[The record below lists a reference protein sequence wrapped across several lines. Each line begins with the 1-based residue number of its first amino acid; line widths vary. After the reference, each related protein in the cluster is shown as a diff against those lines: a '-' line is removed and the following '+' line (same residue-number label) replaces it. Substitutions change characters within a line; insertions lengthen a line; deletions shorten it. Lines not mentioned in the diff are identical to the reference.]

1 MQKVI
6 ISFLNINQIK
16 PNREFIEQEIDERR
30 LQKANRYV
38 HENSALLSLGAAWLI
53 HKYVG
58 DYYVDEHGKP
68 RSESLFFNV
77 SHSSDL
83 VVIAISDSEEI
94 GIDIEKDADKNK
106 ELVSYCL
113 SEEEIQEYDKG
124 VSFLELFVSKESI
137 AKADGKGLSSNIKS
151 IPALPLNGK
160 AEYMEKSFYRHNIKK
175 EGYFVSITLENKD
188 FYIIEEENNEF

>member
-1 MQKVI
+1 MKDGCKKQTDTFMKTVP
-6 ISFLNINQIK
+6 F
-16 PNREFIEQEIDERR
+16 
-30 LQKANRYV
+30 
-38 HENSALLSLGAAWLI
+38 
-53 HKYVG
+53 
-58 DYYVDEHGKP
+58 
-68 RSESLFFNV
+68 SLFFNV

-160 AEYMEKSFYRHNIKK
+160 AEYMEKTFFRHNIKK
-175 EGYFVSITLENKD
+175 EGYFVSITLENND